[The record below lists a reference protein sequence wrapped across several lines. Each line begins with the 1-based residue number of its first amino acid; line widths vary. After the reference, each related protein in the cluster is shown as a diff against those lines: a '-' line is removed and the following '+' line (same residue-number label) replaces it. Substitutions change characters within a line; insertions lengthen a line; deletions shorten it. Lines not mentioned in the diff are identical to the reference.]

1 MRKLIFIGLS
11 ILYTNVLFAQT
22 TETAKA
28 KLTPEQRTEKYVA
41 KMEKAVALDATQ
53 KSKVYDLRLE
63 KVKKVGQIRNGDN
76 SDHEAMKKQIKPIV
90 KEYNEGLKGILNDV
104 QMTKWK
110 EHRKAERAKIKANV
124 DKRKAKKNEK
134 AKENP
139 LEDDDY
145 MDSFEEE

>member
-1 MRKLIFIGLS
+1 MKKLIFIGLS
-11 ILYTNVLFAQT
+11 ILCANGVFAQT
-22 TETAKA
+22 EETTKA

-41 KMEKAVALDATQ
+41 KMEKVVALDATQ
-53 KSKVYDLRLE
+53 KTKVYDLRLE
-63 KVKKVGQIRNGDN
+63 KVKKVAEIRKGDNGDR
-76 SDHEAMKKQIKPIV
+76 EAMKMQIKPIV

-110 EHRKAERAKIKANV
+110 DHRKAERAKIKANV
-124 DKRKAKKNEK
+124 EKRKAKKNAK